1 MFHENK
7 QDIIS
12 SQNEQPE
19 ISNEPE
25 TTENP
30 PEALYSQDDAQQ
42 LIEKGEVWR
51 LAKELKNY
59 QDLNENIAEQ
69 LLDKGYCREVL
80 DNLDKFRDLE
90 HSKILKCLIDDGHF
104 EELID
109 YMDKLSNIPHQQIAQ
124 ELINQGKI
132 ELLAQKLEKF
142 SGLDENIAEQLI
154 KENYSYEVRDC
165 LGTAFSNLSLDF
177 AQKLIN
183 EGHEQTIAYHIKGFS
198 PEIHNDIAH
207 LILENGSGFSV
218 LYNWEKFAKID
229 FSDEEYETMANK
241 IINSNNYG
249 LIEELGKNIEKFPRS
264 LHKKIAQ
271 QLIDSN
277 NGQVVAKNLEKF
289 SGLNH
294 REIAQKLINIKWSRS
309 LIYNIEKFSNI
320 NYNEIAHQLID
331 LKNKYDKTPFNRDQY
346 DGTIYRLAED
356 LKKFSG
362 LDKDIAIALIH
373 AGGYHRLQ
381 VANNL
386 QAFSPAD
393 HEAIILEL
401 INYPYSEEVK
411 NALKNSFGKIPQ
423 SNKAV
428 ARQLAK
434 SGYIEILAEYPEK
447 FPELDSDLQKQI
459 DNYKATHP
467 NK

>member
-69 LLDKGYCREVL
+69 L
-80 DNLDKFRDLE
+80 
-90 HSKILKCLIDDGHF
+90 
-104 EELID
+104 
-109 YMDKLSNIPHQQIAQ
+109 
-124 ELINQGKI
+124 
-132 ELLAQKLEKF
+132 
-142 SGLDENIAEQLI
+142 I
-154 KENYSYEVRDC
+154 KENYYDQVVDN
-165 LGTAFSNLSLDF
+165 LKAFSNLSLDF
-177 AQKLIN
+177 AQKLI
-183 EGHEQTIAYHIKGFS
+183 KGNNGVRVVDNLESFS
-198 PEIHNDIAH
+198 PETHNDIAH
-207 LILENGSGFSV
+207 QLLEEGYGLYLLENS
-218 LYNWEKFAKID
+218 EKFSKID
-229 FSDEEYETMANK
+229 FSEADYETIANP
-241 IINSNNYG
+241 IIKSGDYG
-249 LIEELGKNIEKFPRS
+249 LIDELGKNIDKFPRS

-271 QLIDSN
+271 QLIDKDH
-277 NGQVVAKNLEKF
+277 GWVVADNLEKF

-294 REIAQKLINIKWSRS
+294 QDHQEIAQKLINLKWGSS
-309 LIYNIEKFSNI
+309 LIENVEKFSNI
-320 NYNEIAHQLID
+320 NYNEIVHQLIN
-331 LKNKYDKTPFNRDQY
+331 LKDKYDETPYWKNRY
-346 DGTIYRLAED
+346 EATIYSLANN
-356 LKKFSG
+356 LGKLSG
-362 LDKDIAIALIH
+362 LDKDIAITLIH

-411 NALKNSFGKIPQ
+411 NALKNSVGKIPQ
-423 SNKAV
+423 LSETTAK
-428 ARQLAK
+428 QLAN
-434 SGYIEILAEYPEK
+434 SRYRDILKY
-447 FPELDSDLQKQI
+447 
-459 DNYKATHP
+459 
-467 NK
+467 

>member
-30 PEALYSQDDAQQ
+30 PEALYSQEDAQQ

-69 LLDKGYCREVL
+69 L
-80 DNLDKFRDLE
+80 
-90 HSKILKCLIDDGHF
+90 
-104 EELID
+104 
-109 YMDKLSNIPHQQIAQ
+109 
-124 ELINQGKI
+124 
-132 ELLAQKLEKF
+132 
-142 SGLDENIAEQLI
+142 I
-154 KENYSYEVRDC
+154 KENYYDQVVDN
-165 LGTAFSNLSLDF
+165 LKAFSNLSLDF
-177 AQKLIN
+177 AQKLI
-183 EGHEQTIAYHIKGFS
+183 KGNNGVRVVDNLESFS
-198 PEIHNDIAH
+198 PETHNDIAH
-207 LILENGSGFSV
+207 QLLEEGYGLYLLENS
-218 LYNWEKFAKID
+218 EKFSKID
-229 FSDEEYETMANK
+229 FSEADYETIANP
-241 IINSNNYG
+241 IIKSGDYG
-249 LIEELGKNIEKFPRS
+249 LIDELGKNIDKFPRS

-271 QLIDSN
+271 QLIDKDH
-277 NGQVVAKNLEKF
+277 GWVVADNLEKF

-294 REIAQKLINIKWSRS
+294 QEIAQKLINLKWGSS
-309 LIYNIEKFSNI
+309 LIENVEKFSNI
-320 NYNEIAHQLID
+320 NYNEIVHQLIN
-331 LKNKYDKTPFNRDQY
+331 LKDKYDETPYWKNRY
-346 DGTIYRLAED
+346 EATIYSLANN
-356 LKKFSG
+356 LGKLSG
-362 LDKDIAIALIH
+362 LDKDIAITLIH

-411 NALKNSFGKIPQ
+411 NALKNSVGKIPQ
-423 SNKAV
+423 LSETTAK
-428 ARQLAK
+428 QLAN
-434 SGYIEILAEYPEK
+434 SRYRDILKY
-447 FPELDSDLQKQI
+447 
-459 DNYKATHP
+459 
-467 NK
+467 